1 MDPRVLESR
10 VLAITR
16 IAAELEHEVDHLA
29 KQAAQ
34 MEVKLDKANADIEHR
49 KVDLLRLQSEAS
61 SNDSDACRQRETKS
75 ATEDAERAI
84 MDQQRSAMHLREMLA
99 ALEEKQAA
107 ISCELRQVKAERNAL
122 QSLTQTANTIE
133 TAQ

>member
-1 MDPRVLESR
+1 MDSRVLDAR

-16 IAAELEHEVDHLA
+16 MATELEHEVDQLA

-61 SNDSDACRQRETKS
+61 SNDACRQREMKS

-84 MDQQRSAMHLREMLA
+84 MDQRRSAMHMREMLT

-122 QSLTQTANTIE
+122 QSLAQTAKTIE
-133 TAQ
+133 TAH